1 MKILPELLKSV
12 EFGGGGPS
20 VFGAIMKIGLKM
32 SDDEFESRLGP
43 VIIRLFNSPDRAM
56 RVCLLDNLPLM
67 IDRIPQK
74 DVNGKI
80 WPAMTGG
87 FTDGAPIVR
96 EQTVKGVLS
105 VISKL
110 SDRVINGELLRL
122 LAKTANDEQPGIRTN
137 TTICLG
143 KIARN
148 LGVGSRSKVLIAAFG
163 RALRDPFVH
172 ARSAALQALNAT
184 IDVFSDDDCATK
196 LLPAICVSLVDREKL
211 VRDQANKTV
220 DTYLARVRKYAAS
233 LPETALPPE
242 QGPGATTAVSAA
254 PARIGNQSDTTWA
267 GWAISSFTNK
277 MAAAKGEMEPAAQ
290 ANGAALLQA
299 QSLPPSGRTTPTIN
313 VIREKTTATPS
324 RLPTSQTTRT
334 QVPSPG
340 QQDNAW
346 EEEGDTLD
354 AWGTMDDEGDSFFDA
369 PSATKTSTPEPAAAF
384 DDGGEPD
391 FAGWLAAQ
399 SKAKS
404 QKPLPK
410 GLAKTN
416 TTASTLNVRPA
427 APTRSVSAGVAATSA
442 SSRRPAIATTKS
454 MAPVAAKKELKKEA
468 SKPKEPAINDD
479 DWGEAWD

>member
-1 MKILPELLKSV
+1 
-12 EFGGGGPS
+12 
-20 VFGAIMKIGLKM
+20 
-32 SDDEFESRLGP
+32 
-43 VIIRLFNSPDRAM
+43 
-56 RVCLLDNLPLM
+56 
-67 IDRIPQK
+67 
-74 DVNGKI
+74 
-80 WPAMTGG
+80 
-87 FTDGAPIVR
+87 
-96 EQTVKGVLS
+96 
-105 VISKL
+105 
-110 SDRVINGELLRL
+110 
-122 LAKTANDEQPGIRTN
+122 
-137 TTICLG
+137 
-143 KIARN
+143 
-148 LGVGSRSKVLIAAFG
+148 
-163 RALRDPFVH
+163 
-172 ARSAALQALNAT
+172 
-184 IDVFSDDDCATK
+184 
-196 LLPAICVSLVDREKL
+196 
-211 VRDQANKTV
+211 
-220 DTYLARVRKYAAS
+220 
-233 LPETALPPE
+233 
-242 QGPGATTAVSAA
+242 
-254 PARIGNQSDTTWA
+254 
-267 GWAISSFTNK
+267 

-334 QVPSPG
+334 QVPSPA

-442 SSRRPAIATTKS
+442 SSRRPAVATTKS
-454 MAPVAAKKELKKEA
+454 MAPVAAKKEIKKEA